1 MKKMNK
7 SQAYTQVLNDITFA
21 SEQIELFANRI
32 QEIGSISV
40 GSTITIEPRSSDKQ
54 YVFAIGVLNSQ
65 INSSQELG
73 LDPKPYMDMKELVIN
88 LRVVTKEL
96 QDWKTYLDELM
107 CYKYDV
113 YKLLSDD
120 EKFKLLKYPQK

>member
-7 SQAYTQVLNDITFA
+7 CQAYTQVLTDIAFA
-21 SEQIELFANRI
+21 SKQIELFANRI
-32 QEIGSISV
+32 QEIGCISI
-40 GSTITIEPRSSDKQ
+40 GSTITIDSRSNDKQ
-54 YVFAIGVLNSQ
+54 YVYGIGVLNSQ

-73 LDPKPYMDMKELVIN
+73 LDPKSYTDMKELVIN

-96 QDWKTYLDELM
+96 QDWKTYLDELE
-107 CYKYDV
+107 CYKKDV

-120 EKFKLLKYPQK
+120 EKFNLLDYPKK

>member
-21 SEQIELFANRI
+21 TEQIELFANRI
-32 QEIGSISV
+32 QEIGSIHVS
-40 GSTITIEPRSSDKQ
+40 SSSIIDSRSSDKQ

-73 LDPKPYMDMKELVIN
+73 LDPKSYTDMKELVIN
-88 LRVVTKEL
+88 LRVVTKEI
-96 QDWKTYLDELM
+96 QDWKTYLDELTR
-107 CYKYDV
+107 YKSDV
-113 YKLLSDD
+113 YRLLSDD
-120 EKFKLLKYPQK
+120 EKFNLLEYPKK